1 MLYCM
6 DCVRAV
12 LMARIGE
19 GGWERDKDRDREK
32 QNRDRE
38 EEIEEREEKERG
50 KKIEGSPLA

>member
-1 MLYCM
+1 MFYCM

-38 EEIEEREEKERG
+38 EETEEGEGKERR
-50 KKIEGSPLA
+50 KKTEVTPWA